1 MCHSRGLN
9 NKINN
14 IQKRALRIVCQDKK
28 IKLTGKVCVYPH
40 EKLAYLVTEIYKVK
54 NGLSPKIMKKV
65 FVFQENHHYQFLNL
79 GLKHGSLI
87 AALINSAKFL
97 LKILILLE
105 PVQISNGIHKS

>member
-9 NKINN
+9 NQINN

-54 NGLSPKIMKKV
+54 NDLSPKIMKKV
-65 FVFQENHHYQFLNL
+65 FVFQENENCNLRSGEHLAKRNMHTAQFWN
-79 GLKHGSLI
+79 
-87 AALINSAKFL
+87 
-97 LKILILLE
+97 
-105 PVQISNGIHKS
+105 